1 MNAVFANE
9 YYGQLVGFTIKKFRI
24 ERDEFGSSFPVFI
37 MERNGDKVKVSLS
50 SDEEGNDGGF
60 AFIEGAE

>member
-9 YYGQLVGFTIKKFRI
+9 YYGQLVGFTIKKFYI
-24 ERDEFGSSFPVFI
+24 ERDEFGSNFPVFI
-37 MERNGDKVKVSLS
+37 MKKGGDTLKVSLS

-60 AFIEGAE
+60 AFIERG

>member
-9 YYGQLVGFTIKKFRI
+9 YYGQLVGFTIKKFYI
-24 ERDEFGSSFPVFI
+24 ERDEFGSHFPVFI
-37 MERNGDKVKVSLS
+37 MEKDGDTLKVSLS

-60 AFIEGAE
+60 AFIEQGE